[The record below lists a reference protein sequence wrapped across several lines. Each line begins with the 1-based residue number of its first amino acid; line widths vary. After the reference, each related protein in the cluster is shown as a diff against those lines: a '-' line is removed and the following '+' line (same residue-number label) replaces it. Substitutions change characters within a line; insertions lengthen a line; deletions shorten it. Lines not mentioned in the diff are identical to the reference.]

1 MFEKINWKSL
11 EFEKQK
17 DIVVEGNNW
26 LRPLVKEKVHYHTT
40 QMPIVI
46 RGLTRNI
53 IGVDPGRNY
62 GFTIIEPSGLAH
74 VLNGKLVKQEPDEAY
89 TLYIIRFVSSLLSR
103 DAGWNDDNEEWDL
116 APEMSIVEG
125 AAYDKTFGQVGLE
138 AVRCGFYTGLKLADS
153 PVEIAPPST
162 VRKHVLGNGMIQAS
176 DLWLINHNAAD
187 SIAIA
192 LYGVYLYSQNGGD
205 VQITWKLE

>member
-17 DIVVEGNNW
+17 DIVLNDRNW
-26 LRPLVKEKVHYHTT
+26 MKPDVTEKIHYHTT
-40 QMPIVI
+40 QLPFII
-46 RGLTRNI
+46 PNLNRCI

-62 GFTIIEPSGLAH
+62 GFTIIEPSGMTH
-74 VLNGKLVKQEPDEAY
+74 VLNGKLTKQEPDEAY
-89 TLYIIRFVSSLLSR
+89 TLYIIRFVARLLIIQDR
-103 DAGWNDDNEEWDL
+103 WDFTP
-116 APEMSIVEG
+116 AISVIEG

-138 AVRCGFYTGLKLADS
+138 AVRCGFYTGLWMENGRT
-153 PVEIAPPST
+153 EIAPPST

-187 SIAIA
+187 SVAIA
-192 LYGVYLYSQNGGD
+192 LYGVYLYLQ
-205 VQITWKLE
+205 E